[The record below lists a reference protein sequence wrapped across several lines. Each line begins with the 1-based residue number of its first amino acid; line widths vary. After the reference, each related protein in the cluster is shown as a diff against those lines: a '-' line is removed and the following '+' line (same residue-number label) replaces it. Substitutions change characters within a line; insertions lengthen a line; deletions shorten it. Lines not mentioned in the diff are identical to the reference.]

1 MNEFPLIQAE
11 LILVYVPDTEIAS
24 KIKKLQAALPK
35 ATGEILCF
43 MDDDVSPRQDTLRFL
58 VPYLNQPRVGAAFGL
73 PCYTNW
79 HSSWS
84 SLMSG
89 LVNANMLLSFVAL
102 SYLAEPFRITGHIVV
117 FYKNN
122 FEKVGGLVGL
132 EEHIDDDF
140 ELARCLRSHDLLSMQ
155 TPLIYDI
162 DNALPSKKAYD
173 TQIKRWFVLPRQ
185 AMMPSLSAWERF
197 VAFIS
202 SCTLPIPSIIAIIAV
217 LTNRRASLKSL
228 AASLSIFAI
237 VYAICDARFL
247 KGHTPFYRW
256 PLLLLGAIIT
266 PLQIV
271 MALMS
276 NNEIEWRGQR
286 MRVKS
291 NGKMEVMK

>member
-1 MNEFPLIQAE
+1 
-11 LILVYVPDTEIAS
+11 
-24 KIKKLQAALPK
+24 
-35 ATGEILCF
+35 
-43 MDDDVSPRQDTLRFL
+43 
-58 VPYLNQPRVGAAFGL
+58 
-73 PCYTNW
+73 
-79 HSSWS
+79 
-84 SLMSG
+84 MSG

-140 ELARCLRSHDLLSMQ
+140 ELARRLRSHDLLSMQ

-202 SCTLPIPSIIAIIAV
+202 SCTLPIPSIIAIMAV

-256 PLLLLGAIIT
+256 PLLLLGAVIT